1 MKFITHGWNW
11 KCLKLLKLKGNLLD
25 IEGPWTSTFTLAVA
39 VTLVVTAVW
48 VVTEGW
54 FKFDELVFVVVV
66 VETFS
71 PLGVLHFEWSSD
83 WLSLPDCNKKKF

>member
-1 MKFITHGWNW
+1 MKL

-83 WLSLPDCNKKKF
+83 WLSLPDCKKKISNF